1 MNLHDREKFS
11 KIINNVIAFTKI
23 VLSLFLIL
31 VVLMWLAQFLEL
43 EIKLAFMD
51 NLSDALAGFSTIFYT
66 PSKDDESVN
75 ALLYVAIAA
84 IFFLLIFEA
93 IADIV
98 SDVLKINDSNK
109 EVAIIE
115 ENEKVNKNIQ
125 RNYQNMLKTSF
136 NFVVMFKL
144 NINNPL
150 NSAQAFE
157 DENLKAKIKKEEM
170 QIIKDIFSIITMSIK
185 APIKSRPDMLV
196 IEARS
201 PEELGR
207 IIAFIMSV
215 CDIEKYIK
223 AGVGYFM
230 GVSVHSKEESSASA
244 VEEAQKLIDL
254 KNNRTVLCHQIVCE
268 CLKQVKHLGL
278 SFESF
283 GQYSTDENETLFKIV
298 NKK

>member
-1 MNLHDREKFS
+1 MSSDTSEKGFQ
-11 KIINNVIAFTKI
+11 NDVIDYLT
-23 VLSLFLIL
+23 
-31 VVLMWLAQFLEL
+31 
-43 EIKLAFMD
+43 
-51 NLSDALAGFSTIFYT
+51 STGYEKRT
-66 PSKDDESVN
+66 TNDYDTTSC
-75 ALLYVAIAA
+75 L
-84 IFFLLIFEA
+84 
-93 IADIV
+93 DI
-98 SDVLKINDSNK
+98 DLVLKFIHATQPK
-109 EVAIIE
+109 AWKKF
-115 ENEKVNKNIQ
+115 EKVNKNIQ

-207 IIAFIMSV
+207 IISFIMSV

-230 GVSVHSKEESSASA
+230 GVSVHSKEESFASA